1 MMSVTEL
8 VGNPAQLHLLFFAL
22 AFRDRLRFFA
32 ELMNDGLLE
41 HLIGSIDFVAGEST
55 VFIVLGLDNF
65 RVDTQMS
72 DGLDRIAYD
81 ADTISDYCKLA
92 TTIGGF
98 RVESACDRRIYG
110 R

>member
-32 ELMNDGLLE
+32 ELMNDGLSE
-41 HLIGSIDFVAGEST
+41 HLIGSLDFVAGEST
-55 VFIVLGLDNF
+55 VLGLDNF

-81 ADTISDYCKLA
+81 ADTVSDYGKLA
-92 TTIGGF
+92 TTIG
-98 RVESACDRRIYG
+98 VLSAVQI
-110 R
+110 